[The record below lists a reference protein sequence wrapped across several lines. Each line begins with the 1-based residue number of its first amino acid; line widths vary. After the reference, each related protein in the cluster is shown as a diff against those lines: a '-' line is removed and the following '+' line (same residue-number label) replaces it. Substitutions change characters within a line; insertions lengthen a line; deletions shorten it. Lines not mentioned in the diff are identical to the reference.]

1 MIKNQKGHRFAE
13 EQTGVKES
21 EKNMNS
27 KCSIWA
33 LPHKNECP

>member
-21 EKNMNS
+21 ENRNIKMNAPRNNDS
-27 KCSIWA
+27 
-33 LPHKNECP
+33 LQYV